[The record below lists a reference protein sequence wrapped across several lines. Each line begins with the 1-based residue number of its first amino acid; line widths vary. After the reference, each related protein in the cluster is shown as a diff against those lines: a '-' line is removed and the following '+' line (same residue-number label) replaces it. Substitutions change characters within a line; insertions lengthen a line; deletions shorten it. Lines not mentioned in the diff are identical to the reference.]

1 MARSSR
7 SKGSVSVDLFNLPTL
22 PDERRVATSY
32 LDIPVDFYLPDG
44 KNSKISKI
52 VGRQAFDR
60 QTPDG
65 NEGFVIEIQYLER
78 AFCTSAYLIDKV
90 TGSLFAIHNDHI
102 ESTGLCGS
110 ECVFDL
116 QELEFHICDLADR
129 RAGEDDTGSVAEERR
144 TTQAPQQQSSYAP
157 PSPGPPAIPDNF
169 PMYENWENL
178 THQGEPFTISYR
190 QQIYE
195 ARSEVITTLINCFS
209 ELNRYT
215 SSHPETELAC
225 HQEKTRHFSYY
236 SWLIQHID
244 NVLQEDNI
252 FRRGKDLPELPAPT
266 YSPSVTDLETI
277 QRIHVMSHAWRESDQ
292 ALQEATIIHREFM
305 LEQANMNN
313 TSFSRIRNIDRIT
326 DMGYSLNRVSP
337 ILGEQ
342 QTPAQSTKPR
352 NPTSTPRRSAG
363 HINKSSVPQGT
374 DTQQGGRTSPYDPD
388 RSVENHLREQAAG
401 SNNQTQ
407 SAQAPTPNTTN
418 NNPIPFQNPQK
429 RVTNT
434 TAPTGQRGNKY
445 SQPSNK
451 GPGKKAS
458 SHIHTQPSVADIFA
472 RTSAYPQSRNLG
484 TGRPKLFCTACGEYD
499 HWRKDCPYDCHCDN
513 CDSDSHA
520 THMCRAPPKPSPTP
534 SPQPVICIY
543 CGSTEHKSV
552 DCRDRPR
559 DNREE
564 GRVPSPAS
572 SGYSRDG
579 QRKSTAAYSAGA
591 QKPNIRSGGGHKP
604 QRPEMAKQHQQ
615 QPQRPTQGKTS
626 NDNNFPY
633 RDYRYSE
640 QPRQTRFNERQ
651 NQTYSPYHFTPSPA
665 LSAGSDLLS
674 QSIMRLAETQSRSLE
689 IFAAQQKS
697 QIDVYQELTRS
708 NKEKE
713 HDALFTSI
721 PVFDGDRTQCEQW
734 LDDMDQA
741 TRISGQDLRTEL
753 IKKSTGVVRQVIMM
767 AHPDASDD
775 DLINIIREDFSD
787 APTMNEAREELLHMR
802 QKPEEQMR
810 VYVYRYGRM
819 HQRSSGIRAAEET
832 HQHVIQDFIK
842 SLKPKIKNKFAN
854 KFAEGRFKP
863 RSLDQAF
870 SLALDLEKKIQI
882 ADSFRDDIMDSRTPA
897 TVNEVQSHPLDEAR
911 TINEISS
918 NSSYRTGN
926 SKGNYSN
933 KSWHQKSDNKPW
945 QNRDNK
951 HWQNKDNKP
960 WQNKDK
966 KSWQSNNKNKS
977 DKPRDTCFT
986 LSQDQKFF
994 VPADCDENTFQIIC
1008 TLVKAQIDKAKQSGG
1023 NPKEINEISKDTL
1036 VNLLNISDET
1046 YDAAQSAIQQAD
1058 RDETP
1063 SSASSTD

>member
-52 VGRQAFDR
+52 VTRQAFDR

-65 NEGFVIEIQYLER
+65 NEGFVIEIQYLKR
-78 AFCTSAYLIDKV
+78 AFGTNTYLIDKV
-90 TGSLFAIHNDHI
+90 TGSLFALHDDHI

-116 QELEFHICDLADR
+116 QELEFHICDLADQR
-129 RAGEDDTGSVAEERR
+129 NGEDDTGSVAGERQ
-144 TTQAPQQQSSYAP
+144 TTHRPQTPDAP
-157 PSPGPPAIPDNF
+157 PSPGPPMIPDDF
-169 PMYENWENL
+169 PMYEEWENL
-178 THQGEPFTISYR
+178 THQEVAFTIAYR

-195 ARSEVITTLINCFS
+195 IRSEIITTLIDCFS
-209 ELNRYT
+209 ELNKHMK
-215 SSHPETELAC
+215 SHPETEVAC
-225 HQEKTRHFSYY
+225 HQEKAHHFSYY

-244 NVLQEDNI
+244 NVLQEDNV
-252 FRRGKDLPELPAPT
+252 FRCSKELPELPAPT
-266 YSPSVTDLETI
+266 YSPSVNDLEMI
-277 QRIHVMSHAWRESDQ
+277 HRIHVMSHAWRESDH

-305 LEQANMNN
+305 LDKAHMNN
-313 TSFSRIRNIDRIT
+313 TSFSRIRNIT

-342 QTPAQSTKPR
+342 QTPAQSANPR
-352 NPTSTPRRSAG
+352 NPTSTPRQ
-363 HINKSSVPQGT
+363 KSKHVNNNPIASQGA
-374 DTQQGGRTSPYDPD
+374 DKQHEGRASPYDPD
-388 RSVENHLREQAAG
+388 RSVENHLQGEAAG
-401 SNNQTQ
+401 PDYETQ
-407 SAQAPTPNTTN
+407 GAQAPTTN
-418 NNPIPFQNPQK
+418 NMRIPFQNPP
-429 RVTNT
+429 RCVPST
-434 TAPTGQRGNKY
+434 TGSTGQSNNRY
-445 SQPSNK
+445 SQPPNK

-458 SHIHTQPSVADIFA
+458 NHINTQPSLSAIF
-472 RTSAYPQSRNLG
+472 SQVSSYPQSRNLG
-484 TGRPKLFCTACGEYD
+484 TGHPKLFCTACGGYD

-534 SPQPVICIY
+534 SPQPVICVY
-543 CGSTEHKSV
+543 CGSSEHRSME
-552 DCRDRPR
+552 CNNHPR

-564 GRVPSPAS
+564 GRVPNPAS
-572 SGYSRDG
+572 SRYSRDK
-579 QRKSTAAYSAGA
+579 QQKSAIASSEIS
-591 QKPNIRSGGGHKP
+591 QKSNGRSRNNDKPRTSGENP
-604 QRPEMAKQHQQ
+604 QRPVTGRQ
-615 QPQRPTQGKTS
+615 QPQPSTQGKR
-626 NDNNFPY
+626 NNNNSFPY
-633 RDYRYSE
+633 RDYRYHD
-640 QPRQTRFNERQ
+640 QPRQTRFNEKQ
-651 NQTYSPYHFTPSPA
+651 NQMYSPYHFAPSPA

-674 QSIMRLAETQSRSLE
+674 HSIMQLAETQSHSLE

-741 TRISGQDLRTEL
+741 TRISGRDLRTEL

-802 QKPEEQMR
+802 QKPEEQMH
-810 VYVYRYGRM
+810 VYIYRYGRM

-854 KFAEGRFKP
+854 KFAEGRFQP
-863 RSLDQAF
+863 RTLDHAF

-897 TVNEVQSHPLDEAR
+897 MVNEVQSHPLDESRA
-911 TINEISS
+911 INEISS
-918 NSSYRTGN
+918 NSSYRN
-926 SKGNYSN
+926 NNAKGNYSG
-933 KSWHQKSDNKPW
+933 KPWHQKGDNRSW

-951 HWQNKDNKP
+951 WQNKDSKS

-966 KSWQSNNKNKS
+966 KPWQNNKNKS

-994 VPADCDENTFQIIC
+994 VPADCDENVFQIIC
-1008 TLVKAQIDKAKQSGG
+1008 TLVKVQIDKAKQSGG
-1023 NPKEINEISKDTL
+1023 NTKEINEISKDTL

-1046 YDAAQSAIQQAD
+1046 YDAAQSAVQQVKK
-1058 RDETP
+1058 DEIL
-1063 SSASSTD
+1063 SSSSSTD